1 MTQHAAGTSADG
13 GLRLTTLDGRYHVL
27 ERIAAGGMGEVFRA
41 RDAVLD
47 REVAIKVLHRS
58 LAGDQGFVERFRREA
73 RAAAGISHPNIVNVH
88 DWGAVDGIYYM
99 VMEYV
104 RGRAVRDLL
113 NAEGRLASAQA
124 AEVLRQTLV
133 ALDHAHRRG
142 IVHRDVKPE
151 NILVTTDGVVKVAD
165 FGLARAFADGRQTQS
180 GTVTGTVQYLAPE
193 QIRGDPADPRSD
205 LYSLGIVGF
214 ELLTGRLPFTGET
227 AMAIAYKHL
236 SDRVP
241 RPSALVPDVPA
252 DMDAF
257 VASATERDRELR
269 PESAAEMRRDLESI
283 SRELPPAR
291 PLDEL
296 VAEATPVVTLPA
308 APDGEEPEAATTTV
322 TIRAERGARRRL
334 RRFLWTV
341 LTIGALVAAA
351 WGVWTYL
358 VPHSTAVPAFTRASL
373 EEARATLEADGFVVR
388 IAKGQFDPDAPAG
401 DVLRVTPKP
410 GTDLEAGAVVT
421 LVPSLGAQPLEVPS
435 LTGRTVA
442 HARQA
447 LTDARFRFGGIRH
460 DYSEDVPEGRVI
472 ETRPV
477 AGGAMAPEQ
486 SALTLIVSDGPR
498 PRPVPNV
505 VSHDVADATA
515 ALQAQGFRVT
525 VARRFSDRIPL
536 DQVISQEPGA
546 NVRRP
551 YESAV
556 TITVSDGPKSFPVA
570 TYIGLTKEAALA
582 QIEADGL
589 VATVS
594 YVPGGVAG
602 RVVGQTPDPGVTVR
616 PGDTITIFVA

>member
-1 MTQHAAGTSADG
+1 MTQPAAGASADG

-113 NAEGRLASAQA
+113 NAQGRLAPAQA
-124 AEVLRQTLV
+124 ADVLSQTLV

-151 NILVTTDGVVKVAD
+151 NILVTVEGTVKVAD
-165 FGLARAFADGRQTQS
+165 FGLARAYADGRQTQA

-193 QIRGDPADPRSD
+193 QIRGEPADPRSD
-205 LYSLGIVGF
+205 LYSLGIVAF

-241 RPSALVPDVPA
+241 RPSALVGDIPTDV
-252 DMDAF
+252 DAF

-283 SRELPPAR
+283 ARELPPAR
-291 PLDEL
+291 SLEDL
-296 VAEATPVVTLPA
+296 VADATPVVSLPSA
-308 APDGEEPEAATTTV
+308 AGDDEPEAATTTV
-322 TIRAERGARRRL
+322 TIRAERGKRRRL
-334 RRFLWTV
+334 RRFLGTV
-341 LTIGALVAAA
+341 LVLAALAAAA
-351 WGVWTYL
+351 WGAWSYL
-358 VPHSTAVPAFTRASL
+358 LPHSTAVPGFANTSV
-373 EEARATLEADGFVVR
+373 EDARARLESDGFVVR
-388 IAKGQFDPDAPAG
+388 IGKGQFDLDVPAG
-401 DVLRVTPKP
+401 DVLRVQPAP
-410 GTDLEAGAVVT
+410 GTDLEEGAAVT
-421 LVPSLGAQPLEVPS
+421 LVPSLGARPLEVPTLRG
-435 LTGRTVA
+435 LTVQRAKQELVDGHFRVGDVA
-442 HARQA
+442 KRP
-447 LTDARFRFGGIRH
+447 
-460 DYSEDVPEGRVI
+460 SEAVPEGRVI
-472 ETRPV
+472 DTRP
-477 AGGAMAPEQ
+477 GGGGTALEQ
-486 SALTLIVSDGPR
+486 SAVTLIVSTGPP

-505 VSHDVADATA
+505 VSEEVADAVT
-515 ALQAQGFRVT
+515 ALQAEGFHVT
-525 VARRFSDRIPL
+525 VVRRFSDRIPL
-536 DQVISQEPGA
+536 DQVIAQDPGA
-546 NVRRP
+546 NVERP
-551 YESAV
+551 YESTV
-556 TITVSDGPKSFPVA
+556 TLTVSKGPRSFPVA
-570 TYIGLTKEAALA
+570 TYIGLTKDAALA
-582 QIEADGL
+582 QIEAAGL
-589 VATVS
+589 LAKVS

-602 RVVGQTPDPGVTVR
+602 KVVGQTPDPGTVVR
-616 PGDTITIFVA
+616 PGDTISIFVA